1 MSWDQMCLEN
11 KIHGACLSG
20 KWWNQGHSLTRS
32 GPDLPVPPH
41 FISHSSLPSSLQPLV
56 FSPALPVLLIPFSFQ
71 PQGLCTCC
79 FLCRDCSSLLS
90 HLVNSY
96 SSWSEPTFSE
106 KPSLASP
113 NTDQVKFS
121 SDPMHLTF
129 SVCVC
134 VSLPSPYSLSSIET
148 ETMFM
153 FA

>member
-1 MSWDQMCLEN
+1 M
-11 KIHGACLSG
+11 
-20 KWWNQGHSLTRS
+20 RS
-32 GPDLPVPPH
+32 GSDLPVLPH
-41 FISHSSLPSSLQPLV
+41 FIPHSSLPSSLQPLV
-56 FSPALPVLLIPFSFQ
+56 FSPALQVFLIPFSFQ

-79 FLCRDCSSLLS
+79 FLYLDCSPLLS

-96 SSWSEPTFSE
+96 SSRSEPTFSE

-113 NTDQVKFS
+113 NSEQVKFS

-134 VSLPSPYSLSSIET
+134 VMCECVCLPSPYSLSSIET